1 MPLSATRTCRRLG
14 ANGFA
19 YGDLY
24 PDFML
29 LSCVKESRVGHDSV
43 LVDGYRILEAL
54 AARAAIALR
63 GRQIDQAETGMQTPL
78 SPIRVDDDNGR
89 TLEQRPAEASGDQE
103 RKRER

>member
-1 MPLSATRTCRRLG
+1 
-14 ANGFA
+14 
-19 YGDLY
+19 
-24 PDFML
+24 ML
-29 LSCVKESRVGHDSV
+29 LSCVKESKVGHDSV

-54 AARAAIALR
+54 AANAELARAAIALR

-103 RKRER
+103 RKRERGD

>member
-1 MPLSATRTCRRLG
+1 M
-14 ANGFA
+14 
-19 YGDLY
+19 
-24 PDFML
+24 
-29 LSCVKESRVGHDSV
+29 KESRVGHDSV

-54 AARAAIALR
+54 AANAELARAAIALR

-103 RKRER
+103 RKRERGD

>member
-1 MPLSATRTCRRLG
+1 
-14 ANGFA
+14 
-19 YGDLY
+19 
-24 PDFML
+24 ML
-29 LSCVKESRVGHDSV
+29 LGCVKESRVGHDSV

-54 AARAAIALR
+54 AANAELARAAIALR

-103 RKRER
+103 RKRERGD

>member
-1 MPLSATRTCRRLG
+1 
-14 ANGFA
+14 
-19 YGDLY
+19 
-24 PDFML
+24 ML
-29 LSCVKESRVGHDSV
+29 LGCVKESRVGHDSV

-54 AARAAIALR
+54 AANAELARAAIALR